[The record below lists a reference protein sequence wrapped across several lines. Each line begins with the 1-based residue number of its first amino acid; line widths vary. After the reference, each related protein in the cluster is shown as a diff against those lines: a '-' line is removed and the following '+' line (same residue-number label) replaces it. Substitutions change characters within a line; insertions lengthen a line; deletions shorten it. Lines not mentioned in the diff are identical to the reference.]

1 MSPKL
6 SFPFKIPEYFVRLY
20 NKISSMSEVSKQ
32 VKYWM
37 RPGFRSFH
45 SEIVAVV
52 CDSFEERKD

>member
-1 MSPKL
+1 
-6 SFPFKIPEYFVRLY
+6 
-20 NKISSMSEVSKQ
+20 MSEVSKQ